1 MSTLVLLVI
10 ILIPLFAFLG
20 IQVGKRRAQ
29 AHAHRIEEYR
39 ASSESHLLN
48 LRDWFVFVE
57 LNTLNQTV
65 VLSQMTH
72 LFAGRRGL

>member
-48 LRDWFVFVE
+48 LRD
-57 LNTLNQTV
+57 
-65 VLSQMTH
+65 
-72 LFAGRRGL
+72 